1 MTSPQNDRYQRR
13 FTDPKTRP
21 SNRRVDRL
29 VEHTRWQVEQL
40 ARWLDQDA
48 GPQVPP
54 GYDPVL
60 EAQRHTGQIR
70 RGDPGE

>member
-1 MTSPQNDRYQRR
+1 MSYQRR
-13 FTDPKTRP
+13 FTDPNERP
-21 SNRRVDRL
+21 SNQRVDPV

-48 GPQVPP
+48 GPQARRD
-54 GYDPVL
+54 YDPVL